1 MRKRSVFCACV
12 VFPCVLALT
21 SWVGV
26 AHAQPLEVL
35 ASGEEAGVRCAA
47 SLFAVVAVAGATEPV
62 HGQATTALGQN
73 GQAAVAKQSP
83 FVGNWVANLSK
94 SKQHPNHQF
103 QSATLQFVVNDDTV
117 TLTHGGVNASGQ
129 EESGTITLQADGQER
144 PIPQAPGMVSVVR
157 WVGPQVLETVGKK
170 DGQIVGRGAYEVS
183 ADGKTL
189 TATVSGTDAS
199 GAAFD
204 QVIVF
209 DRK

>member
-1 MRKRSVFCACV
+1 MRKRGVFCASV

-21 SWVGV
+21 WWVGV
-26 AHAQPLEVL
+26 AHARPLEVV
-35 ASGEEAGVRCAA
+35 ASGEDAGMRCAA
-47 SLFAVVAVAGATEPV
+47 FLFAVVARAGATEPV
-62 HGQATTALGQN
+62 HGQATTAPGQN

-94 SKQHPNHQF
+94 SKRHPNHQF
-103 QSATLQFVVNDDTV
+103 QSATLRFAVNDDTV

-129 EESGTITLQADGQER
+129 EESGTITLQADGKER

-189 TATVSGTDAS
+189 TATVSGTDAG